1 MDRPATPYGDNH
13 TVMLSQPAPRE
24 EVHNRRI
31 SCDGFVREDGQYDIE
46 AELTDNK
53 TYSFP
58 SDFRGEVTPDQFVH
72 HMKVRVTIDRSM
84 TVTAAEAITISGP
97 YVVCP
102 TANDVFQNLVG
113 LKIGPGWRRR
123 VAEAIGGRHGC
134 THITELMGTI
144 GTIAYQTRYGE
155 DARRARAPIGSSGLE
170 TARSRGDARTSAL
183 ANSCVA
189 YATDD

>member
-1 MDRPATPYGDNH
+1 MSRHGSPYGADH
-13 TVMLSQPAPRE
+13 ATELSPPAPRE

-31 SCDGFVREDGQYDIE
+31 SCNGFVREDGQYDIE
-46 AELTDNK
+46 AEITDNK

-84 TVTAAEAITISGP
+84 TVTAAEAITVSGP
-97 YVVCP
+97 YAVCP
-102 TANDVFQNLVG
+102 TANDVFSDLVG

-123 VAEAIGGRHGC
+123 VTEAIGGRHGC
-134 THITELMGTI
+134 THITELMGTV

-155 DARRARAPIGSSGLE
+155 DARRARAPVGKTGLE
-170 TARSRGDARTSAL
+170 TAAARGDKRASAL